1 MPPSLDARLRA
12 LLRDA
17 SDASPDQQAAA
28 AQQMELW
35 MREHGVDGGH
45 SGHRRVGLWLGL
57 AALGIALLVYGPGAL
72 AGAEPARRVR
82 QAAPWRARAL
92 ALPGACPYC
101 PPVPEC
107 PRAAAAAADGRPSA
121 AAALMPSSGGGA
133 PAHGGYPAHGAF
145 AHPRDALRAVQPI
158 RNTSDAPLIVCVGHG
173 KTATKSLNKAL
184 VMLGYH
190 TAHFYGAG
198 VYGLLWDNAAEWRE
212 LRPGRDFLFHGT
224 PSIDA
229 VLDTPVV
236 DFYHEIMLAYPNA
249 KVVLTVRDPKSWL
262 RSQQKFYCC
271 YAHGCKNWLEP
282 WRRGSN
288 LVYGTECPSPS
299 QAIKRYVQ
307 HNRNVYD
314 AVPRDRLLVMD
325 IARGDGWDAL
335 APFLGIP
342 VPHNLTFPNR
352 H

>member
-1 MPPSLDARLRA
+1 MLR
-12 LLRDA
+12 
-17 SDASPDQQAAA
+17 P
-28 AQQMELW
+28 
-35 MREHGVDGGH
+35 H
-45 SGHRRVGLWLGL
+45 
-57 AALGIALLVYGPGAL
+57 
-72 AGAEPARRVR
+72 
-82 QAAPWRARAL
+82 
-92 ALPGACPYC
+92 
-101 PPVPEC
+101 
-107 PRAAAAAADGRPSA
+107 
-121 AAALMPSSGGGA
+121 
-133 PAHGGYPAHGAF
+133 
-145 AHPRDALRAVQPI
+145 
-158 RNTSDAPLIVCVGHG
+158 RNTSEFPLIVAVGHG

-271 YAHGCKNWLEP
+271 YAGGCKKWLEP

>member
-1 MPPSLDARLRA
+1 M
-12 LLRDA
+12 
-17 SDASPDQQAAA
+17 
-28 AQQMELW
+28 W
-35 MREHGVDGGH
+35 V
-45 SGHRRVGLWLGL
+45 GL
-57 AALGIALLVYGPGAL
+57 AALGIALLVYGPARW
-72 AGAEPARRVR
+72 PARSRRDVR
-82 QAAPWRARAL
+82 RPRRGARAL
-92 ALPGACPYC
+92 ALPGACPC
-101 PPVPEC
+101 PPAPEC
-107 PRAAAAAADGRPSA
+107 PRAAAPLRVTVGRRHADALLGRRR
-121 AAALMPSSGGGA
+121 L
-133 PAHGGYPAHGAF
+133 HGGYPAHGAT
-145 AHPRDALRAVQPI
+145 HPRDALRAVQPV

-198 VYGLLWDNAAEWRE
+198 VYGLLYDNAAEWRE

-236 DFYHEIMLAYPNA
+236 DFSHEILLAYPTA
-249 KVVLTVRDPKSWL
+249 KVVHTVRDPQSWL

-271 YAHGCKNWLEP
+271 YANGCKKWLEP

-288 LVYGTECPSPS
+288 RVYGTECPSPS

>member
-1 MPPSLDARLRA
+1 M
-12 LLRDA
+12 
-17 SDASPDQQAAA
+17 
-28 AQQMELW
+28 
-35 MREHGVDGGH
+35 
-45 SGHRRVGLWLGL
+45 
-57 AALGIALLVYGPGAL
+57 
-72 AGAEPARRVR
+72 
-82 QAAPWRARAL
+82 
-92 ALPGACPYC
+92 
-101 PPVPEC
+101 
-107 PRAAAAAADGRPSA
+107 
-121 AAALMPSSGGGA
+121 
-133 PAHGGYPAHGAF
+133 
-145 AHPRDALRAVQPI
+145 
-158 RNTSDAPLIVCVGHG
+158 
-173 KTATKSLNKAL
+173 
-184 VMLGYH
+184 
-190 TAHFYGAG
+190 
-198 VYGLLWDNAAEWRE
+198 
-212 LRPGRDFLFHGT
+212 
-224 PSIDA
+224 
-229 VLDTPVV
+229 LDTPVV